1 MRYCGH
7 APSHLPEE
15 PAQEEAPVQEE
26 SPAQAEE
33 PVRTED
39 SDGQDSDSGKNM
51 SGAGDGGPVKE
62 IQEFPMGRTKYSQD
76 PTPENSLLSQK
87 RQPEEEPEKGFP
99 KEDDPETEEE
109 EKISPEELVKNTKEG
124 RGRYS
129 QVSLE
134 DMDFFQ

>member
-1 MRYCGH
+1 
-7 APSHLPEE
+7 
-15 PAQEEAPVQEE
+15 
-26 SPAQAEE
+26 
-33 PVRTED
+33 
-39 SDGQDSDSGKNM
+39 
-51 SGAGDGGPVKE
+51 
-62 IQEFPMGRTKYSQD
+62 MGRTKYPQD